1 LSFDLRRLG
10 WSPFFAEHF
19 QQYESNGLVPGR
31 VTVEERDAYLV
42 ATEAGE
48 RWSEVTGKFR
58 HEAPSPAYRP
68 AVGDWVALDERIHAV
83 LPRRTKFSRK
93 VPWLKTEEQVLAA
106 NVDVAFLVMALT
118 ERDFSPRRLE
128 RYLVTAWESGA
139 EPVVVRSKSDLCDD
153 VPASL
158 AEAEG
163 VAFGVP
169 VHVTSAVTGGGLD
182 ELQAHFA
189 GDRTAA
195 LLGSSGVG
203 KSTLINAFLEDDRLR
218 TNEIRSDGRGRHTT
232 THRELILVPG
242 GGLLLDTPGI
252 RELQLWTSDSGLDET
267 FTDVAELA
275 AQCRFNDCSHDGEPG
290 CAVRAALQDG
300 SLDRDRLA
308 SYEKLQRE
316 LHRLEVRLDK
326 RLQSEERKKRRAFA
340 RSVRATMSAK
350 PRR

>member
-1 LSFDLRRLG
+1 LSFDLHRLG
-10 WSPFFAEHF
+10 WTPFFAEHF
-19 QQYESNGLVPGR
+19 EQYESDGLVPGR

-42 ATEAGE
+42 HTEAGE
-48 RWSEVTGKFR
+48 RWSEVTGRFR
-58 HEAPSPAYRP
+58 HDAPTPAHRP

-118 ERDFSPRRLE
+118 ERDFSVRRLE

-139 EPVVVRSKSDLCDD
+139 EPVVVLSKSDLCED
-153 VPASL
+153 VPACL

-163 VAFGVP
+163 TAFGVA
-169 VHVTSAVTGGGLD
+169 VHVTSAVTGEGLD
-182 ELQAHFA
+182 ELRAYFA

-203 KSTLINAFLEDDRLR
+203 KSTLINAFLGDERLK
-218 TNEIRSDGRGRHTT
+218 TNAIRSDGRGRHTT
-232 THRELILVPG
+232 THRELILLPG
-242 GGLLLDTPGI
+242 GGLLLDTPGM
-252 RELQLWTSDSGLDET
+252 RELQLWTADAGLDET

-275 AQCRFNDCSHDGEPG
+275 GRCRFNDCSHDGEPG
-290 CAVRAALQDG
+290 CAVRAALRDG
-300 SLDRDRLA
+300 SLDQGRFE
-308 SYEKLQRE
+308 SYEKLLRE

-326 RLQSEERKKRRAFA
+326 RLQAEERKRRRAFA
-340 RSVRATMSAK
+340 RSVRQLPSK
-350 PRR
+350 RP